1 MPLDNSSL
9 YIITKPLLHGYFHW
23 ALLVVDERGI
33 TTRHKWAQDESITCY
48 THTQEEVDTV
58 MGFPPFALLY
68 AKVQGYKPDQV
79 AVAEVCREASTAQ
92 PQGQHATAS
101 QTWVRSVLCDL
112 EVQGSIR
119 MDGGVA
125 EVENRVARW
134 SMEQELLYLEGFMKG
149 EVYLPAV
156 ERL

>member
-1 MPLDNSSL
+1 M
-9 YIITKPLLHGYFHW
+9 
-23 ALLVVDERGI
+23 
-33 TTRHKWAQDESITCY
+33 
-48 THTQEEVDTV
+48 
-58 MGFPPFALLY
+58 
-68 AKVQGYKPDQV
+68 
-79 AVAEVCREASTAQ
+79 
-92 PQGQHATAS
+92 AS
-101 QTWVRSVLCDL
+101 QTWVRAVLCNL